1 MKFLHELRN
10 RNALLYW
17 FGWYNILAGIICLV
31 LIAFDDKQ
39 LLGISRW
46 IKPAKF
52 FLSVGIMVWT
62 MGWILYYLQA
72 KKSVRTISW
81 LIVISM
87 FFENG
92 IIAYQAIR
100 EERSHFNV
108 TNSRNSMLFSLMRLF
123 ILVFT
128 FTALYAVYLFF
139 KQKDFSITPSYYWG
153 IRMGLLLF
161 IFFSLEGGLML
172 SLMSHTV
179 GGKDGGV
186 GLPLVNWST
195 KYGDLRIA
203 HFLGLHSL
211 QLLPLAGYYI
221 AKSKKQIIMI
231 SIIYFLIVMA
241 LLAQALNGIPLF
253 F

>member
-1 MKFLHELRN
+1 MKFLHQLRN

-17 FGWYNILAGIICLV
+17 FGWYNIVAGIICLL
-31 LIAFDDKQ
+31 LIAFDHVH

-52 FLSVGIMVWT
+52 FLSVGIMVFT

-72 KKSVRTISW
+72 KKSVVTISY

-92 IIAYQAIR
+92 IIALQAIR
-100 EERSHFNV
+100 RERSHFNV
-108 TNSRNSMLFSLMRLF
+108 TNSLNSMLFSLMGIF

-128 FTALYAVYLFF
+128 LTIIYATYLFF
-139 KQKDFSITPSYYWG
+139 RQKIFTISPSYYWG

-161 IFFSLEGGLML
+161 ILFSLEGGLML

-179 GGKDGGV
+179 GGRDGEP
-186 GLPLVNWST
+186 GLPVVNWST
-195 KYGDLRIA
+195 KYGDLRIS
-203 HFLGLHSL
+203 HFLGIHSL

-221 AKSKKQIIMI
+221 ATSMKQIILL
-231 SIIYFLIVMA
+231 SVLYFLLVIA
-241 LLAQALNGIPLF
+241 LLVQALNSIPLF

>member
-1 MKFLHELRN
+1 MNFLHELRN

-17 FGWYNILAGIICLV
+17 FGWYNILAGIICLL
-31 LIAFDDKQ
+31 LIVFDDMH

-52 FLSVGIMVWT
+52 FLSVGIMVFT

-72 KKSVRTISW
+72 KKSVTKISW

-87 FFENG
+87 LFENG
-92 IIAYQAIR
+92 IIALQAIR
-100 EERSHFNV
+100 GERSHFNV
-108 TNSRNSMLFSLMRLF
+108 TNGLNSMLFSLMGLF

-128 FTALYAVYLFF
+128 LTVVYAVYLFF
-139 KQKDFSITPSYYWG
+139 RQKVFTIPPSYYWG
-153 IRMGLLLF
+153 IRMGLLFF

-179 GGKDGGV
+179 GGSDGEP
-186 GLPLVNWST
+186 GLPLVNWSI
-195 KYGDLRIA
+195 KYGDLRIS
-203 HFLGLHSL
+203 HFLGIHSL

-221 AKSKKQIIMI
+221 AGSKKQIILL
-231 SIIYFLIVMA
+231 SVIYFFVVMA
-241 LLAQALNGIPLF
+241 LLVQALSGIPLF

>member
-17 FGWYNILAGIICLV
+17 FGWYNILAGIICLL
-31 LIAFDDKQ
+31 LIAFDDMQ

-72 KKSVRTISW
+72 KKSVTAISW

-100 EERSHFNV
+100 GERSHFNV
-108 TNSRNSMLFSLMRLF
+108 TNSLNSMLFSLMGIF

-128 FTALYAVYLFF
+128 FTTVYAAYLFF
-139 KQKDFSITPSYYWG
+139 RQKKITISPAYYLG

-161 IFFSLEGGLML
+161 IFFSLEGGLMV
-172 SLMSHTV
+172 SLMSHTI
-179 GGKDGGV
+179 GGKDGGT

-221 AKSKKQIIMI
+221 ARSKKQIILI
-231 SIIYFLIVMA
+231 SVGYFLVVGA
-241 LLAQALNGIPLF
+241 LLVQALKGIPLF

>member
-10 RNALLYW
+10 RNTLLYW
-17 FGWYNILAGIICLV
+17 FGWYNILAGIICLL
-31 LIAFDDKQ
+31 LIAFDDMQ

-100 EERSHFNV
+100 GERSHFNV
-108 TNSRNSMLFSLMRLF
+108 TNSLNSMLFSLMGIF

-128 FTALYAVYLFF
+128 FTAVYTIYLFF
-139 KQKDFSITPSYYWG
+139 RQKTFSISPSYYWG

-179 GGKDGGV
+179 GGKDGGT

-211 QLLPLAGYYI
+211 QLLPLASYYI
-221 AKSKKQIIMI
+221 ARSKKQIIPI
-231 SIIYFLIVMA
+231 SVIYFLIVMA
-241 LLAQALNGIPLF
+241 LLLQALNGIPLF

>member
-17 FGWYNILAGIICLV
+17 FGWYNILAGIICLL
-31 LIAFDDKQ
+31 LIAFDDMQ

-92 IIAYQAIR
+92 IIAYQAIQG
-100 EERSHFNV
+100 ERSHFNV
-108 TNSRNSMLFSLMRLF
+108 TNSLNSMLFGLMGIF
-123 ILVFT
+123 IIVFT
-128 FTALYAVYLFF
+128 FTTLYAVCLFF
-139 KQKDFSITPSYYWG
+139 RQKNFTIPSSYYWG

-179 GGKDGGV
+179 GGKDGGG

-203 HFLGLHSL
+203 HFLGLHTL

-221 AKSKKQIIMI
+221 ARSKKQIILI
-231 SIIYFLIVMA
+231 SVGYFLVVMA
-241 LLAQALNGIPLF
+241 LLVQALNGIPLLF
-253 F
+253 